1 MTSSAVTYRYVEADL
16 LRQRYHYM
24 YTPYEG
30 PEFLKAYL
38 SHRRQL
44 RDELFAARDM
54 ELANPSRLSQNL
66 DIAEEIREACLQDSS
81 HLGQKPLRSRSLTVL
96 PAQPGQCEF
105 NTKDLLL
112 DLWHCYAY
120 DPPRAELQGTAWL
133 DVLVSRFEVTKR
145 LYGGYTTSLKPLA
158 RTRGPAENYALL
170 AALLIHRHRAVSNVK
185 YLNAVLKL
193 NDLVASIGP
202 SIQGTITQLVLLVAV
217 EAELAAVQAELEHHR
232 VEL

>member
-1 MTSSAVTYRYVEADL
+1 MTSSAVTYRYVESDL

-30 PEFLKAYL
+30 PDFLRAYL

-44 RDELFAARDM
+44 RDELSALRRQA
-54 ELANPSRLSQNL
+54 LAHPSKDL
-66 DIAEEIREACLQDSS
+66 DIAEEIRQACLPDSS
-81 HLGQKPLRSRSLTVL
+81 HLGQKPLRSRPLAVL

-105 NTKDLLL
+105 TTMDVLL
-112 DLWHCYAY
+112 DLWHCFGY
-120 DPPRAELQGTAWL
+120 DPPRAERQGSAWL

-145 LYGGYTTSLKPLA
+145 LYRGYTTSLRPVD

-170 AALLIHRHRAVSNVK
+170 AALLMHSHRAGGSVK

-193 NDLVASIGP
+193 NDLLASIGP
-202 SIQGTITQLVLLVAV
+202 STQGTITQLVQLVAV
-217 EAELAAVQAELEHHR
+217 EAELAALQDRLEHHR